1 VRQIT
6 FHTTGRPADVAE
18 CVDVPDPILTTDDQI
33 LVRVD
38 AFPINPADLLLF
50 RGIYPRNPANGD
62 ALGNEAT
69 GIVEAVGAA
78 VRDIA
83 PGDRVISLRTDNWR
97 EWLLL
102 REHELIRLSPD
113 IGRETAAVLK
123 VNPATALLLLETYA
137 ALSPADWVIQNA
149 ANSAVGRALIALAA
163 AKGLRTINI
172 VRRQELADELRALG
186 GDHVLLDGDDLAG
199 HVTALTG
206 GAQIRLAVD
215 AVGGASTGR
224 LAGCLSTGGTLVT
237 YGAMSGDP
245 MRIDPGRLVFRDLR
259 LRGFWLTRYLAETL
273 RADIVALYQRLSA
286 LARTGALAP
295 EVSGRFHVLDIKVA
309 LAHAEETM
317 GQGKTLVSFDRP

>member
-1 VRQIT
+1 MRQIT
-6 FHTTGRPADVAE
+6 FHMPGRPADVAE
-18 CVDVPDPILTTDDQI
+18 CVHVPDPVLTADDQI

-78 VRDIA
+78 VRGIA

-97 EWLLL
+97 ELLLL

-113 IGRETAAVLK
+113 VGREAAAVLK
-123 VNPATALLLLETYA
+123 VNPATASLLLDTYTA
-137 ALSPADWVIQNA
+137 VSPGDWVIQNA
-149 ANSAVGRALIALAA
+149 ANSAVGRALVALAA

-186 GDHVLLDGDDLAG
+186 GDHVLLDDDDLAG

-206 GAQIRLAVD
+206 GAQIQLAVD
-215 AVGGASTGR
+215 AVGGASSGR
-224 LAGCLSTGGTLVT
+224 LAGCLSKGGTLVT
-237 YGAMSGDP
+237 YGAMSGEP
-245 MRIDPGRLVFRDLR
+245 MRIDPARLVFGDLR
-259 LRGFWLTRYLAETL
+259 LRGFWLTRYLAETP
-273 RADIVALYQRLSA
+273 RADIVALYQRLCA

-295 EVSGRFHVLDIKVA
+295 GASRRFHVSDIKAA

>member
-1 VRQIT
+1 MRQIT
-6 FHTTGRPADVAE
+6 FLTAGRPADVAE
-18 CVDVPDPILTTDDQI
+18 CVDVPDPVFTADDQI

-38 AFPINPADLLLF
+38 MFPINPADLLLF
-50 RGIYPRNPANGD
+50 RGLYPRNPTNGD

-78 VRDIA
+78 VRGIA

-97 EWLLL
+97 ELLLL

-123 VNPATALLLLETYA
+123 VNPATASLLLETYA
-137 ALSPADWVIQNA
+137 ALSPEDWVIQNS
-149 ANSAVGRALIALAA
+149 ANSTVGRALIALAA

-186 GDHVLLDGDDLAG
+186 GDHVFLDGDDLAG
-199 HVTALTG
+199 QVTALTG

-237 YGAMSGDP
+237 YGAMSGEP
-245 MRIDPGRLVFRDLR
+245 MRIDPARMVFGDLR
-259 LRGFWLTRYLAETL
+259 LRGFWLTRYLAETP

-286 LARTGALAP
+286 PARTGALAP
-295 EVSGRFHVLDIKVA
+295 GVSSRFHVSDIKAA
-309 LAHAEETM
+309 LAHAEQTM